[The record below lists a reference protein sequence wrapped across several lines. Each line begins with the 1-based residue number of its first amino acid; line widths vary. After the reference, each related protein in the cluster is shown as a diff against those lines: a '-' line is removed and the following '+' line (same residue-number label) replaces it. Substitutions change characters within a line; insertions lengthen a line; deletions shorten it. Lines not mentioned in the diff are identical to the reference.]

1 MNETMRP
8 QQLGDADDLDQF
20 IDDNDLALVEFYS
33 LGCPKCQAMEPIIGN
48 VARATDAAVGMLNPR
63 DDLSVLD
70 RFDISSTPTLI
81 LFKDGE
87 QVGKRAGGVEG
98 TEALVEFVE
107 SA

>member
-1 MNETMRP
+1 MSETTRP
-8 QQLGDADDLDQF
+8 ERLEDGADLDRF
-20 IDDNDLALVEFYS
+20 IADNDLALVEFYS

-63 DDLSVLD
+63 DDLSVMD

-81 LFKDGE
+81 LFKNGE

-107 SA
+107 AA

>member
-1 MNETMRP
+1 MSETTRP
-8 QQLGDADDLDQF
+8 ERLEDGDDLDRF
-20 IDDNDLALVEFYS
+20 IEDNDLALVEFYS

-63 DDLSVLD
+63 DDLSVMD

-81 LFKDGE
+81 LFKNGE

-107 SA
+107 AA

>member
-1 MNETMRP
+1 MNGTKRP
-8 QQLGDADDLDQF
+8 IRLGDADDLDRF
-20 IDDNDLALVEFYS
+20 IADNDLALAEFYS
-33 LGCPKCQAMEPIIGN
+33 VGCPKCQAMEPIIGN

-81 LFKDGE
+81 LFKNGE
-87 QVGKRAGGVEG
+87 QVGKRAGGIES

-107 SA
+107 AA